1 MPRWLAAG
9 QCLLIAPV
17 WACAAG
23 AASAQPPAAIR
34 SMVGDAGHTYTWTV
48 TNQSDSPIL
57 FVAIPHYRGS
67 LFFAPDGW
75 DTSDSTYLVG
85 VGVPDRP
92 GRCVAKVTEG
102 TAGIP
107 PGGHAEFRLQLTAG
121 RARRGT
127 GEAVVRF
134 ADGSTT
140 AIPGVA
146 VPRPES
152 MGDKYITL
160 IGLGL
165 IFVAWLGARSV
176 WKRRSGARVPRGS
189 PD

>member
-1 MPRWLAAG
+1 MRRWLAEG
-9 QCLLIAPV
+9 LCLLITPV

-23 AASAQPPAAIR
+23 AESAPPAAI
-34 SMVGDAGHTYTWTV
+34 SSVVGDAGHTYTWTV

-57 FVAIPHYRGS
+57 YVAIPQYHGS

-85 VGVPDRP
+85 VGVEDRP

-102 TAGIP
+102 AAGIL
-107 PGGHAEFRLQLTAG
+107 PGGHAVFRLQLTAG
-121 RARRGT
+121 LARRGT
-127 GEAVVRF
+127 GDAVVRF
-134 ADGSTT
+134 ADGAT
-140 AIPGVA
+140 ATIPGVEI
-146 VPRPES
+146 PQPES
-152 MGDKYITL
+152 AGDKYITL

-165 IFVAWLGARSV
+165 IFLVWLGARSV
-176 WKRRSGARVPRGS
+176 WKRRSGAGVPSGS